1 MLTRTPASSP
11 SFISEVHSQMKVI
24 KSMAIATTATT
35 SSFRINRA
43 VISLD
48 GILVGNVSEEE
59 NNNMIVTADN
69 TRDKF
74 IIPNCKVF
82 LVDKGD
88 TNNIVVDIVY
98 HELVKYRVVE

>member
-1 MLTRTPASSP
+1 MLTSP
-11 SFISEVHSQMKVI
+11 SFISEVRSQI
-24 KSMAIATTATT
+24 KIVKSTAIATTGTA
-35 SSFRINRA
+35 SSSHKNRA

-59 NNNMIVTADN
+59 NNNMIVAADN

-74 IIPNCKVF
+74 IIPNCKIF